1 MSTVTI
7 NLGSRSYDI
16 RIERGLLDN
25 PSEINSWI
33 KGKQVFIVTNEVVAP
48 LYLSRLK
55 AAIES
60 DEIYDLQL
68 PDGEQ
73 TKSLDSFAHILDQ
86 MLSIPCDRSVTVIAL
101 GGGVIGDLAGF
112 VAATYLRGVAFIQ
125 IPTTLLAQVDSSVG
139 GKTGINHVRGK
150 NLIGAFYQ
158 PNRVL
163 IETDTLATLEPR
175 QLSSGLAEVVKY
187 GLIADYELFCWLEQN
202 IDAVRELEPAAVE
215 HIVTRSCIN
224 KSKIVEQDEREGG
237 VRALLNL
244 GHTFGHAIEAA
255 TRYTSWLHGEAV
267 ATGIMMAAHMS
278 ELCGWLRPQDCDR
291 IESLLVRAGLPVS
304 PFSGISAEEMLDL
317 MQIDKKVQDG
327 QIRLILLRGLGSGE
341 IVDQPNM
348 NLLRET
354 VEHFTAPQR

>member
-7 NLGSRSYDI
+7 NLGSRGYDI

-33 KGKQVFIVTNEVVAP
+33 EGKQVFIVTNEIVAP
-48 LYLSRLK
+48 LYLNRLK

-73 TKSLDSFAHILDQ
+73 TKSLDSYAHILDQ
-86 MLSIPCDRSVTVIAL
+86 MLSIPCDRAVTVIAL
-101 GGGVIGDLAGF
+101 GGGVVGDLAGF

-158 PNRVL
+158 PKRVL
-163 IETDTLATLEPR
+163 IETDTLVTLESR

-202 IDAVRELEPAAVE
+202 IDAVRELDPAAVE

-224 KSKIVEQDEREGG
+224 KSKIVEQDER
-237 VRALLNL
+237 
-244 GHTFGHAIEAA
+244 
-255 TRYTSWLHGEAV
+255 
-267 ATGIMMAAHMS
+267 
-278 ELCGWLRPQDCDR
+278 
-291 IESLLVRAGLPVS
+291 
-304 PFSGISAEEMLDL
+304 
-317 MQIDKKVQDG
+317 
-327 QIRLILLRGLGSGE
+327 
-341 IVDQPNM
+341 
-348 NLLRET
+348 
-354 VEHFTAPQR
+354 